1 MSDGDNK
8 RPEAGDV
15 EEKIKVT
22 DRRRVD
28 EHGEVREN
36 VEDSPR
42 PTAEAVPPKRKD
54 APPKAIDF
62 ATFVYSLFTQGLLAL
77 GEIPNPETQE
87 KHKDLL
93 LAKNTV
99 DILEL
104 LTEKTRGNLTDEE
117 AKMLS
122 SLLHELHLHFVQ
134 AVQKSK

>member
-1 MSDGDNK
+1 MTDGDNK

-22 DRRRVD
+22 DKRRVD
-28 EHGEVREN
+28 ERGEVREN
-36 VEDSPR
+36 VEETPR
-42 PTAEAVPPKRKD
+42 PAAEAVPPKGGNT
-54 APPKAIDF
+54 PPKAIDF

-77 GEIPNPETQE
+77 GEIPNPETQK

>member
-1 MSDGDNK
+1 MSDDERK
-8 RPEAGDV
+8 KIETEDEAKTV
-15 EEKIKVT
+15 KVT

-28 EHGEVREN
+28 ENGEVREN
-36 VEDSPR
+36 VEESPR
-42 PTAEAVPPKRKD
+42 KEPAESSTQAAKT
-54 APPKAIDF
+54 PPKAIDF

-77 GEIPNPETQE
+77 GEIPHPDTQE
-87 KHKDLL
+87 KTRDLL

-104 LTEKTRGNLTDEE
+104 LTEKTRGNLTEDES
-117 AKMLS
+117 KMLA